1 VYRRSMALAAAA
13 LLISAVSYA
22 QTPPAAQDRAGAAGR
37 GQAPPGASVVSPEV
51 LPDGR
56 VTFRLNA
63 PGATAV
69 SVSGDWPEG
78 RNVAMTKD
86 GNGIWSVTVG
96 PLKPELWMYSY
107 TIDGARAIDPRNVNI
122 ARDGANYLSTF
133 FVNGPGAAP
142 YQVSDIPHGTL
153 HIDWYPSPS
162 LKLTRRAYVYTPPG
176 YGSGTGRYPVL
187 YLLHGGG
194 GDEEAWTSMG
204 RTPQILDYLIAQ
216 GKTRPMIVVM
226 TNGNADQRAA
236 QNLVP
241 PAARGGGGMSASP
254 TAAAALAFPES
265 LVADVVPYVD
275 KTYRTLADRQ
285 NRAIAGLSMGGMHAA
300 TAALSHPETFAWVG
314 CFSGAYPVWPGARK
328 IVDMGTV
335 APTRSGPGRN
345 ERLNME
351 AVDKLFPTV
360 NGKSAAFRLFYVAA
374 GLDDFVLE
382 SGRDFLDWLKSR
394 GIPYVNVETPGYAH
408 VWPFWR
414 VALMDLAPRLFQPA
428 AGQR

>member
-1 VYRRSMALAAAA
+1 MMIFRRIAPHLLAIAASSVV
-13 LLISAVSYA
+13 LLA
-22 QTPPAAQDRAGAAGR
+22 
-37 GQAPPGASVVSPEV
+37 QAPPAGAPVVRSPEI
-51 LPDGR
+51 LSDGR
-56 VTFRLNA
+56 VTFRLLA
-63 PGATAV
+63 PKATEV
-69 SVSGDWPEG
+69 RLNGEWPDG

-86 GNGIWSVTVG
+86 DNGVWSVTAG
-96 PLKPELWMYSY
+96 PLEPELWMYSY
-107 TIDGARAIDPRNVNI
+107 AIDGARAIDPRNVNT

-133 FVNGPGAAP
+133 FINGPGATP
-142 YQVSDIPHGTL
+142 YQITDIPHGTL
-153 HIDWYPSPS
+153 NIDWYPSPS
-162 LKLTRRAYVYTPPG
+162 LKLTRRVYVYTPAG
-176 YGSGTGRYPVL
+176 YRSGATRYPVL

-216 GKTRPMIVVM
+216 GKAKPMIVVM
-226 TNGNADQRAA
+226 TNGNADQTAA

-241 PAARGGGGMSASP
+241 PAPRAGGATGSP
-254 TAAAALAFPES
+254 TAASVLAFPES
-265 LVADVVPYVD
+265 LVADVVPYID

-285 NRAIAGLSMGGMHAA
+285 NRAVAGLSMGGMHTAS
-300 TAALSHPETFAWVG
+300 AALTHPDTFAWVG

-328 IVDMGTV
+328 IVEMGTV

-382 SGRDFLDWLKSR
+382 SGRDFLEWLKSR
-394 GIPYVNVETPGYAH
+394 DIRYVNVETPGYAH

-414 VALMDLAPRLFQPA
+414 VALMDLVPRLFQPA
-428 AGQR
+428 SSQS

>member
-1 VYRRSMALAAAA
+1 MYRRSLTIAAAA
-13 LLISAVSYA
+13 LLLSTVSFA
-22 QTPPAAQDRAGAAGR
+22 QAPPGGPARAGRGGA
-37 GQAPPGASVVSPEV
+37 GQAPPAASVVSPEV

-56 VTFRLNA
+56 VTFRLSA
-63 PGATAV
+63 PGASSV
-69 SVSGDWPEG
+69 SVSGEWPDG

-86 GNGIWSVTVG
+86 PSGVWSATVG
-96 PLKPELWMYSY
+96 PLKPELWMYNF

-133 FVNGPGAAP
+133 FVNGPGATP
-142 YQVSDIPHGTL
+142 YQVTDIPHGSL
-153 HIDWYPSPS
+153 NIDWYPSPS
-162 LKLTRRAYVYTPPG
+162 LKLTRRLYVYTPPG
-176 YGSGTGRYPVL
+176 YSSGTRRYPVL

-226 TNGNADQRAA
+226 TNGNANQTAA
-236 QNLVP
+236 QNVAP
-241 PAARGGGGMSASP
+241 PAGRGGGMSASP
-254 TAAAALAFPES
+254 TAAAAFAFPES
-265 LVADVVPYVD
+265 VVADVVPYID
-275 KTYRTLADRQ
+275 KTYRTVADRQ
-285 NRAIAGLSMGGMHAA
+285 NRAVAGLSMGGMHAA
-300 TAALSHPETFAWVG
+300 TIALTHPETFAWVG

-328 IVDMGTV
+328 IVEMGQV
-335 APTRSGPGRN
+335 APTRAGPGQN

-394 GIPYVNVETPGYAH
+394 NIPYVNVETPGYAH

-414 VALMDLAPRLFQPA
+414 VALMDLAPRLFEPA

>member
-1 VYRRSMALAAAA
+1 MRILRTVALHVLAV
-13 LLISAVSYA
+13 AVSGIVLMA
-22 QTPPAAQDRAGAAGR
+22 
-37 GQAPPGASVVSPEV
+37 QAPPPGGPAVRSPEV

-56 VTFRLNA
+56 VTFRLLA
-63 PGATAV
+63 PKAAEVRLNGQ
-69 SVSGDWPEG
+69 WPDG
-78 RNVAMTKD
+78 TNVAMTKD
-86 GNGIWSVTVG
+86 DNGVWSVTAG

-107 TIDGARAIDPRNVNI
+107 SIDGTRAIDPRNVNT

-142 YQVSDIPHGTL
+142 YQVNDIPHGSL
-153 HIDWYPSPS
+153 NIDWYPSPS
-162 LKLTRRAYVYTPPG
+162 LKLTRRVFVYTPPG
-176 YGSGTGRYPVL
+176 YSSGTTRYPVL

-204 RTPQILDYLIAQ
+204 RTPQILDHLIAQ
-216 GKTRPMIVVM
+216 GKAKPMIVVM
-226 TNGNADQRAA
+226 TNGNADQSAA
-236 QNLVP
+236 QTVVP
-241 PAARGGGGMSASP
+241 PAPRSGGPSSSP
-254 TAAAALAFPES
+254 TAASVLAFPES
-265 LVADVVPYVD
+265 LVADVVPYID

-285 NRAIAGLSMGGMHAA
+285 NRAVAGLSMGGMHTAS
-300 TAALSHPETFAWVG
+300 AALTHPDKFAWVG

-328 IVDMGTV
+328 IVEMGTV

-360 NGKSAAFRLFYVAA
+360 NGKSAAYRLFYVTS

-394 GIPYVNVETPGYAH
+394 DIPYVNVETPGYAH

-414 VALMDLAPRLFQPA
+414 VALMDLVPRLFQPA
-428 AGQR
+428 GRS

>member
-1 VYRRSMALAAAA
+1 VA
-13 LLISAVSYA
+13 
-22 QTPPAAQDRAGAAGR
+22 
-37 GQAPPGASVVSPEV
+37 QAPPPGSPAVRSPEV

-56 VTFRLNA
+56 VTFRLLA
-63 PGATAV
+63 PKAAEV
-69 SVSGDWPEG
+69 RLNGDWPDG
-78 RNVAMTKD
+78 RNVAMTRD
-86 GNGIWSVTVG
+86 DNGVWSATAG
-96 PLKPELWMYSY
+96 PLKSELWMYSY
-107 TIDGARAIDPRNVNI
+107 AIDGARAIDPRNVNT

-133 FVNGPGAAP
+133 FINGPGATP
-142 YQVSDIPHGTL
+142 YQVSDIPHGSL
-153 HIDWYPSPS
+153 NIDWYPSPS
-162 LKLTRRAYVYTPPG
+162 LKLTRRVFVYTPPG
-176 YGSGTGRYPVL
+176 YNSGTQRYPVL

-216 GKTRPMIVVM
+216 GKAKPMIVVM
-226 TNGNADQRAA
+226 TNGNADQAAA

-241 PAARGGGGMSASP
+241 PAPRPGGPSGSP
-254 TAAAALAFPES
+254 TAASVLAFPES
-265 LVADVVPYVD
+265 LVADVVPYID
-275 KTYRTLADRQ
+275 KAYRTVADRQ
-285 NRAIAGLSMGGMHAA
+285 NRAVAGLSMGGMH
-300 TAALSHPETFAWVG
+300 TASVALTHPDKFAWVG

-328 IVDMGTV
+328 IVEMGTV

-394 GIPYVNVETPGYAH
+394 DIRYVNVETPGYAH
-408 VWPFWR
+408 VWPYWR
-414 VALMDLAPRLFQPA
+414 IALMDLVPRLFQPA
-428 AGQR
+428 SGRS

>member
-1 VYRRSMALAAAA
+1 MIVAAAV
-13 LLISAVSYA
+13 LLISTVSYA
-22 QTPPAAQDRAGAAGR
+22 QTPPAAQAQVGAGGR
-37 GQAPPGASVVSPEV
+37 GQASPGASVVSPEV

-56 VTFRLNA
+56 VTFRLSA
-63 PGATAV
+63 PEATRA
-69 SVSGDWPEG
+69 SVSGDWPDG

-86 GNGIWSVTVG
+86 GNGIWSVTAG
-96 PLKPELWMYSY
+96 PLKPELWMYSF
-107 TIDGARAIDPRNVNI
+107 TIDGARAIDPRNVNT

-133 FVNGPGAAP
+133 FINGPGAAP
-142 YQVSDIPHGTL
+142 YQVNDIPHGSL
-153 HIDWYPSPS
+153 NIDWYPSPS
-162 LKLTRRAYVYTPPG
+162 LKLTRRVYVYTPPG
-176 YGSGTGRYPVL
+176 YSSGTQRYPVL

-216 GKTRPMIVVM
+216 GKAKPMIVVM
-226 TNGNADQRAA
+226 TNGNADQKAA

-241 PAARGGGGMSASP
+241 PAGRGGGVSASP
-254 TAAAALAFPES
+254 TAAAALAFPNS
-265 LVADVVPYVD
+265 LAADVVPYID

-285 NRAIAGLSMGGMHAA
+285 NRAVAGLSMGGMHAA
-300 TAALSHPETFAWVG
+300 TAALAHPNTFAWVG

-328 IVDMGTV
+328 IVEMGQV

-382 SGRDFLDWLKSR
+382 SGHDFLDWLKSR
-394 GIPYVNVETPGYAH
+394 DIRYVNVETPGYAH

-414 VALMDLAPRLFQPA
+414 VALMDLVPRLFQPVSA
-428 AGQR
+428 QR

>member
-1 VYRRSMALAAAA
+1 MILAAAV
-13 LLISAVSYA
+13 LLISAVSFS
-22 QTPPAAQDRAGAAGR
+22 QTPPAAQAPSAPGGR
-37 GQAPPGASVVSPEV
+37 GQASPGASVVSPE
-51 LPDGR
+51 LLADGR
-56 VTFRLNA
+56 VTFRLYA
-63 PGATAV
+63 PDAARV
-69 SVSGDWPEG
+69 SVSGEWPDG

-86 GNGIWSVTVG
+86 EIGVWSVTAG
-96 PLKPELWMYSY
+96 PLKPELWMYSF
-107 TIDGARAIDPRNVNI
+107 TIDGARAIDPRNVNT

-142 YQVSDIPHGTL
+142 YQVNDVPHGSL
-153 HIDWYPSPS
+153 NIDWYPSPS
-162 LKLTRRAYVYTPPG
+162 LKLTRRVYVYTPPG
-176 YGSGTGRYPVL
+176 YHSGAERYPVL

-241 PAARGGGGMSASP
+241 PTARGGGMSASP
-254 TAAAALAFPES
+254 TVAAALAFPES

-285 NRAIAGLSMGGMHAA
+285 NRAVAGLSMGGMHAA
-300 TAALSHPETFAWVG
+300 TAALTHPNTFAWVG

-328 IVDMGTV
+328 IVEMGPV

-345 ERLNME
+345 ERLNMD

-382 SGRDFLDWLKSR
+382 SGHDFLDWLKSR
-394 GIPYVNVETPGYAH
+394 DIRYVNVETPGYAH

-414 VALMDLAPRLFQPA
+414 VALMDLVPRLFQPVSA
-428 AGQR
+428 R